1 MTERKG
7 RRGGGGGDS
16 VRKTEDKQT
25 CRFLSWEMDKNR
37 QNDNFWVEHAKT
49 DKKRELD
56 MVTKGETDKM
66 TEGERPRQETV
77 FSRKLKERY
86 TLSILPFN

>member
-7 RRGGGGGDS
+7 RRGGGGGDN

-37 QNDNFWVEHAKT
+37 QNDNF
-49 DKKRELD
+49 
-56 MVTKGETDKM
+56 
-66 TEGERPRQETV
+66 
-77 FSRKLKERY
+77 
-86 TLSILPFN
+86 